1 MMTPRMMMTSLKTGS
16 RNQLWHRIDQRTRK
30 RKETGWSRPILPRL
44 CKRRRL
50 ERSSEMKDTKW
61 TWFKQ
66 RTQKLIQQ
74 ESQESGSWR
83 QKYDTAAKN
92 RIDNRPESNDSHGA
106 NAPSTT
112 TRLFLSRSIGLSSS
126 TGVNDFVWGLLN
138 SRSCRIA

>member
-16 RNQLWHRIDQRTRK
+16 QGLTTAATPNRPKNTETERK
-30 RKETGWSRPILPRL
+30 CRSILPRL